1 MRMDRRLLL
10 GGAASLAAS
19 PVFAQNSPPRIRR
32 SVSSLTAT
40 SDDVVAFGEGV
51 RLMKRRS
58 DALSWERQRI
68 LHATQARHGDSL
80 FLPWHRLQLSHL
92 ERIISRLTGYPRFAI
107 PYWDYQTTP
116 FLPSWT
122 TQPGARLY
130 EPQRSPGA
138 NTRDYNQAR
147 WAADANRADRRTDS
161 LSRFLGLPL
170 AANQPR
176 QAGSVESYGHNWIH
190 TLVGGLMGQI
200 ETATLDPVFWMH
212 HANVDRFWDAWHR
225 DRRPAYPSWW
235 TSRTLN
241 GFIGE
246 TGTGTGTWT
255 VGRILDTRSLGYGY
269 DLAGPPVL
277 FAMAPPP
284 PRAGVRRLAGSEV
297 FNLTAAVAPGQ
308 SSASLVLPE
317 ALLRAVTEAEGQD
330 VEITSEGRVAYL
342 ADARLLN
349 RSINI
354 NARPR
359 GARPVSL
366 GSSTTFFHLAQGAH
380 AAHAGDY
387 AVGFDLDGVL
397 GGLARAA
404 QPVTITVEAEDL
416 RPEANRAGP
425 QVRELSLNVTLT
437 RYVTR

>member
-1 MRMDRRLLL
+1 MRIDRRLLL

-19 PVFAQNSPPRIRR
+19 PALAQNTPARVRR
-32 SVSSLTAT
+32 SASSLTAT

-51 RLMKRRS
+51 RLMKRRR

-68 LHATQARHGDSL
+68 IHATQARHGDSL

-92 ERIISRLTGYPRFAI
+92 ERIIARLTGHTRFAL
-107 PYWDYQTTP
+107 PYWDYQSTP

-122 TQPGARLY
+122 AQPGARLY
-130 EPQRSPGA
+130 EPQRSSGA

-147 WAADANRADRRTDS
+147 WAADRNFADRRTDS
-161 LSRFLGLPL
+161 PSRFLGLPL

-176 QAGSVESYGHNWIH
+176 QSGSVEAYGHNWIH

-235 TSRTLN
+235 TSRTLG
-241 GFIGE
+241 GFIGD

-255 VGRILDTRSLGYGY
+255 VSRVLDTRALGYGY
-269 DLAGPPVL
+269 DMTAPPV
-277 FAMAPPP
+277 FFVMAPPP
-284 PRAGVRRLAGSEV
+284 PTAGVRRLAGSEV
-297 FNLTAAVAPGQ
+297 FTLSADVQPGRSGAVLA
-308 SSASLVLPE
+308 LPDD
-317 ALLRAVTEAEGQD
+317 LLRAVAVAEGQD
-330 VEITSEGRVAYL
+330 VEITSEGRVAYA
-342 ADARLLN
+342 ADARLLD

-354 NARPR
+354 SARPR
-359 GARPVSL
+359 GGRPVSL
-366 GSSTTFFHLAQGAH
+366 GSSTTFFHLPQGAH

-387 AVGFDLDGVL
+387 AVGFNLDGAL
-397 GGLARAA
+397 RDLARAA
-404 QPVTITVEAEDL
+404 QPVTVVVEAEDL
-416 RPEANRAGP
+416 RPEANRAQP
-425 QVRELSLNVTLT
+425 QVRELSLTVTLT